1 MTFMFL
7 HYMYVYLAHKTSPIK
22 WCCHVA
28 GDLHAG
34 VPGLDICTDL
44 HGVWGERTIT
54 STCTYTRVFSGGPKG
69 RRDASSMM
77 SPFSMCCTSD
87 DVIDVADADDAGV
100 LEEALRWSAHSRLL
114 RHRAAD
120 ADRAVRAEREC
131 ALHCSRFLLILPQQ
145 IAIHVF

>member
-77 SPFSMCCTSD
+77 SAFLMCCTSD
-87 DVIDVADADDAGV
+87 DVADADNARV
-100 LEEALRWSAHSRLL
+100 FEETLRWSAHSRLL

-120 ADRAVRAEREC
+120 ADRALRTQREC
-131 ALHCSRFLLILPQQ
+131 ACSLFLFILTQQ